1 MADGRDNPHIVV
13 VEEASTRVAVMRLA
27 VAQFRSYARADL
39 RLDGRP
45 VVLAGANGV
54 GKTNLL
60 EALSFLAPGRG
71 LRNATLDQVTRRQ
84 AQGEERCWAIAA
96 QVATPDG
103 AVDIGTGVDPQGGER
118 RVVRIDG
125 APVPGSGELARILR
139 LGWLTPA
146 MDRLFIEGGT
156 ERRRFLD
163 RLVFNFEPVHALNAA
178 GYAKAMR
185 ERNRLLRAGR
195 FDPAWLGALEA
206 RMAEAGVAL
215 AAARAETVERLNRAL
230 AMAGGVFPRAL
241 LALDGALD
249 AHLAEWPAVEAE
261 EWLKAALAASR
272 PRDAEAGRA
281 LEGPHRTDLRVRHA
295 GKDGMPAELCS
306 TGEQKALLIAIV
318 LASARL
324 QAAEYPGGAPVLLL
338 DEVTAHLD
346 AERRMALFEELAD
359 LGCQAWLTGTD
370 EALFAPFGARAQHF
384 RLCANGIVAIGGG
397 RGE

>member
-1 MADGRDNPHIVV
+1 MVDKPAARIAVV
-13 VEEASTRVAVMRLA
+13 RLT

-45 VVLAGANGV
+45 VVLAGPNGA

-71 LRNATLDQVTRRQ
+71 LRNATLDQVTRHQ
-84 AQGEERCWAIAA
+84 ARGDERHWGIAA
-96 QVATPDG
+96 RVATPDG
-103 AVDIGTGVDPQGGER
+103 AVDVGTGVDPQGGER
-118 RVVRIDG
+118 RAVRIDG
-125 APVPGSGELARILR
+125 VPVPGSGELARVLR

-163 RLVFNFEPVHALNAA
+163 RLVFNFEPDHALNATD
-178 GYAKAMR
+178 YAKAMR

-230 AMAGGVFPRAL
+230 AMAGGAFPRAR

-249 AHLAEWPAVEAE
+249 THLAEWPAVEAE

-295 GKDGMPAELCS
+295 GKDDMAAELCS

-318 LASARL
+318 LAGARL
-324 QAAEYPGGAPVLLL
+324 QVAEHPGGAPILLL

-346 AERRMALFEELAD
+346 AERRIALFEELGN

-384 RLCANGIVAIGGG
+384 RLGPDGIVAVAGG